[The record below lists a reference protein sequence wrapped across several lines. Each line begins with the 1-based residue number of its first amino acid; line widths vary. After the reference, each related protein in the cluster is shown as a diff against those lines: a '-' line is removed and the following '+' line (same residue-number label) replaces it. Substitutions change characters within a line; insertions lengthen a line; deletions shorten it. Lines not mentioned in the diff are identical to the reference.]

1 MMVLLG
7 IVGFFVGA
15 IVGALLGVGLGLASV
30 TIFRVS
36 SFEGGAGMLVYL
48 VFLPI
53 GAILGALIGLAGFL
67 IMGARRTAKPPGPQ

>member
-7 IVGFFVGA
+7 IVGLIVGA
-15 IVGALLGVGLGLASV
+15 IVGGALGVGIGLAWV
-30 TIFRVS
+30 EIFRVS
-36 SFEGGAGMLVYL
+36 SFEGGAGMLVFL
-48 VFLPI
+48 VFAPL